1 MQVPGVC
8 CVTYM
13 APREISKLVQEVTRA
28 RRVVLATRTKFMAM
42 PICPAVVVP
51 LSSRARVIRIVAIA
65 ATRRSRTSPSHCC
78 RQRRV

>member
-1 MQVPGVC
+1 
-8 CVTYM
+8 M
-13 APREISKLVQEVTRA
+13 APREISMFVQEFTRA
-28 RRVVLATRTKFMAM
+28 KRVVLATRTRFIAM

-51 LSSRARVIRIVAIA
+51 LNNTARMIRMMAIA